1 MAEGEGYME
10 NPVSLTFEWTSSS
23 SVHIQGTLT
32 PLTPCLDK
40 NSLRWYGI

>member
-1 MAEGEGYME
+1 MAEGESYISKE
-10 NPVSLTFEWTSSS
+10 SYS